1 MQSDEDWK
9 GSAMEILRYQIN
21 TESLVNN
28 VVPRMSD
35 QRRRAVNLLY
45 TFDWDV
51 DVKATSCA
59 LIQ

>member
-1 MQSDEDWK
+1 MWITLVDNAIRRELK
-9 GSAMEILRYQIN
+9 RFAMEMLRYQIN

-45 TFDWDV
+45 TFD
-51 DVKATSCA
+51 
-59 LIQ
+59 